1 MSSAQPPETTLL
13 DVDLSTTTACSATVV
28 ESSEET
34 VRKILHAQKEQR
46 RRYRNTVICLFTVA
60 GCTSALLIV
69 AFVWGLRGT

>member
-13 DVDLSTTTACSATVV
+13 DVDLNTTVV

-34 VRKILHAQKEQR
+34 VRKILHAQREQR
-46 RRYRNTVICLFTVA
+46 RRYRNTVICLFTAA

-69 AFVWGLRGT
+69 AFVWGLQGT